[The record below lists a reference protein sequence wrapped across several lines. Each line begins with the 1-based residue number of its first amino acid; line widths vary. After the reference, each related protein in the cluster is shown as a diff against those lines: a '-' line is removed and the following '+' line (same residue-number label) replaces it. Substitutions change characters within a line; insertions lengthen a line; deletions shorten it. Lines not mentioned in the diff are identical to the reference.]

1 MHKREKDYLEQ
12 VSDNGKTYIYQPFAF
27 RLSNDTY
34 YMPDFYCV
42 EDNKY
47 IELVGSRQAYHQN
60 KHKYALMK
68 QDHPDIILEMVYHSD
83 TMKRRKC
90 QTEHTTHVGIRITE
104 DRWKKLRNEADRQN
118 ISISMLIAM
127 IIDEARSAQGIVINN

>member
-12 VSDNGKTYIYQPFAF
+12 VSNEGKTYIYQPFAF

-83 TMKRRKC
+83 TTRRRKC
-90 QTEHTTHVGIRITE
+90 QTEHTEHLGFRITD
-104 DRWKKLRNEADRQN
+104 DRREWLNTEAARRNV
-118 ISISMLIAM
+118 SVSMLVALL
-127 IIDEARSAQGIVINN
+127 IDEYQHVVATN